1 MSDDESSQ
9 EDFAEA
15 VSEILCMLHVCETS
29 DDALEVLSAVVT
41 VILCT
46 GVSSPQEADEAY
58 GKFISVIGTAM
69 NKAEKGGFAVW
80 TRGTSH

>member
-1 MSDDESSQ
+1 MSDEESQQ
-9 EDFAEA
+9 EEFAEC
-15 VSEILCMLHVCETS
+15 VSEILCMLHACETS
-29 DDALEVLSAVVT
+29 DDALQVLSAVVT

-69 NKAEKGGFAVW
+69 NKAEKGGFTMW